1 LLQVCRRIATTYFVI
16 FLPGR
21 SFKVGHVVMSRSNVL
36 FLDDQVRLT
45 LNVACLVDQF
55 RFELNVLVNVSVFK
69 DLIQLLI

>member
-36 FLDDQVRLT
+36 VDQVRLT